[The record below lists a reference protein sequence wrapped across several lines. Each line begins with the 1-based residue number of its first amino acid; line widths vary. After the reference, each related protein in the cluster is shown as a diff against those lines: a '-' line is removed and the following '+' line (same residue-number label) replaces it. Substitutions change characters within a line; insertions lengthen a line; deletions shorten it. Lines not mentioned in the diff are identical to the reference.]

1 MPRVG
6 NAQHESNNVANSR
19 KSKSKSKSKSNERN
33 SSRATPVTHSTP
45 STTMIT
51 DAELNSLTTYFGMLS
66 VGLIL
71 AYSVLESNFRED

>member
-1 MPRVG
+1 VG

-19 KSKSKSKSKSNERN
+19 KSTSKSKSKSKGNERN
-33 SSRATPVTHSTP
+33 SSRASPVTQSTP